1 MFKSER
7 QLSRVIKQKLCEDP
21 TVLFKGSRK
30 LQTFITTEL
39 SMGHGVAD
47 LVVSFHK
54 KIKKR
59 SQPLTLHD
67 LNILNIVKKNNSIT
81 IKEIESATRTSSERV
96 KNSIRRLEK
105 EKLIE
110 SKDEYLFS
118 FNDYINYQ
126 AETIAI
132 EVKLKNWKRA
142 LEQAYRYRCFAFHS
156 YVFLDKRHAS
166 PAIKN
171 KTLFLR
177 YNIGLAS
184 VSKEGKIEFHF
195 KPKKGN
201 PFDERLNMLFNESI
215 VHYHLSCKN
224 VNQASR

>member
-7 QLSRVIKQKLCEDP
+7 QLSRIIKQKLYEDP
-21 TVLFKGSRK
+21 TILFKKSRNF
-30 LQTFITTEL
+30 QTFIVDEL
-39 SMGHGVAD
+39 NVGHGVAD

-54 KIKKR
+54 KVKKR
-59 SQPLTLHD
+59 SQSLTLHD
-67 LNILNIVKKNNSIT
+67 LNILNIVKKST
-81 IKEIESATRTSSERV
+81 TTTVKEIESATRTSREKI
-96 KNSIRRLEK
+96 KNSIRKLEK

-156 YVFLDKRHAS
+156 YVFLDETHAT

-171 KTLFLR
+171 KSLFLK

-184 VSKEGKIEFHF
+184 VSKKGNIEFHY
-195 KPKKGN
+195 KPKKGH

-215 VHYHLSCKN
+215 VDYYLSCKN